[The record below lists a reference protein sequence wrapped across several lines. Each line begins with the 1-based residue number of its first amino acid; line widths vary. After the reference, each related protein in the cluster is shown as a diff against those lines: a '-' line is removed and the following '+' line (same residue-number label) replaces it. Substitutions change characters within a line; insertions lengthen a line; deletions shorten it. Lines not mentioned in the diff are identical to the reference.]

1 MADILAILLTP
12 GAEGERRLQR
22 LRMRT
27 QGARLV
33 LLTTPA
39 AASRLAGFADE
50 VWGEGVARGP
60 GRFLALVRRISWMSF
75 AEVHDLEASPL
86 TRLMRFC
93 VWPRP
98 KWHLHK
104 HRTGL

>member
-12 GAEGERRLQR
+12 DAEAETRLHA
-22 LRMRT
+22 LRMSGN
-27 QGARLV
+27 GARLV

-39 AASRLAGFADE
+39 AANRLAGLADE
-50 VWGEGVARGP
+50 VWSEGVTRGP

-98 KWHLHK
+98 KWYLHK